1 MILVLLIGLAF
12 VAVAAGLFAR
22 ALLVSRRYASHAVTN
37 IGEYGFEADGAA
49 TRTTRNHSAAGRP
62 TMRERVDS
70 MATAIGASMSGRVGS
85 MSEESLRARLMAA
98 GYYTTPPGRLV
109 GYQVLA
115 AAVAGGFTFWWAFA
129 KDVNPLL
136 GLCSV
141 VIALLV
147 GWSLPVVYIKRKGRL
162 RGEQIDYE
170 MPELI
175 DTLVTTV
182 EAGLSFSASLQ
193 VAGRRFRGP
202 LGEEVRL
209 TLQEQSMGLPLN
221 KALGNMLMRCD
232 TPAVRSF
239 VRSILQGDQLGVS
252 IGQTLR
258 NLAHEMR
265 ARRRHMAE
273 ERAQKAPVK
282 ILFPLVLLIFPALM
296 VVMLGPA
303 AIRISGIFN

>member
-115 AAVAGGFTFWWAFA
+115 ACVAGGFTVWWAFA
-129 KDVNPLL
+129 KGVNPLL
-136 GLCSV
+136 GLCFAV
-141 VIALLV
+141 VALLV
-147 GWSLPVVYIKRKGRL
+147 GWTLPIVYIKRKGRL

-209 TLQEQSMGLPLN
+209 TLQEQSMGLALN
-221 KALGNMLMRCD
+221 KALGNMLLRCD
-232 TPAVRSF
+232 TPSVRSF

-282 ILFPLVLLIFPALM
+282 ILFPLVLFIFPALM
-296 VVMLGPA
+296 LVMLGPA
-303 AIRISGIFN
+303 AIRIAGIFD